1 MIWLNFN
8 GVNRRAEVYL
18 NGTLLGKLDG
28 FMHRGHFNVTS
39 IVNRDKENVLAV
51 LVHMPDTPLAN
62 QAVQPICLVA
72 DGIGCLMCR
81 G

>member
-1 MIWLNFN
+1 
-8 GVNRRAEVYL
+8 
-18 NGTLLGKLDG
+18 
-28 FMHRGHFNVTS
+28 MHRGHFNVTS

-62 QAVQPICLVA
+62 RVVQPICLVA